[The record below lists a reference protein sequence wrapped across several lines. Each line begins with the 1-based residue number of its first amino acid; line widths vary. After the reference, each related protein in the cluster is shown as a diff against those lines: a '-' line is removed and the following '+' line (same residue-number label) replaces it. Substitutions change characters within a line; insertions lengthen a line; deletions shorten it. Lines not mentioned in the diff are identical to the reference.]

1 MRLHGE
7 TGDTCHKGFPF
18 LWNPVFLLAETG
30 GSMKG
35 LLKKFGSLAV
45 AALAAA
51 AGWLALFPPEL
62 LKVGDGYAAKS
73 VCSSVFLAGRDPQ
86 EVLAEDVQAPGHPL
100 LKLVSVSVDR
110 DERSVTA
117 RILGFAASGRAVYRP
132 GLGCTNTDNGRAQAF
147 ANPTTA
153 RGSEVAEAT
162 AHDPDADWPEGSRA
176 KIDPTMQAIIEDPE
190 LAGPGMRAIAVVR
203 DGRLVAESYGPG
215 FDGDTP
221 MLGWSMTKSVTAAI
235 IGLRIA
241 DGRMDPEGAG
251 LLPAWSR
258 DRRAGITLADLLAMQ
273 SGLAFNEDYGD
284 VTDVTRML
292 FLESDMAGF
301 AASKPL
307 EAAPGTR
314 FSYSSG
320 TANILSRLLMQ
331 TFDDP
336 AAALAYPRQA
346 LFDPLG
352 MTSAVIETDASG
364 TFVGSSYM
372 YATAQ
377 DWARFAQFL
386 LDEGR
391 WKGRALLPE
400 GYVSFMRTPSAASG
414 GDYGSAQVWLKGN
427 GIRAGAGNFPPDTF
441 WMLGHDGQAIML
453 VPSLRLAVVRLGLTP
468 SRNGYEVQKLNA
480 KVIDALD

>member
-1 MRLHGE
+1 M
-7 TGDTCHKGFPF
+7 
-18 LWNPVFLLAETG
+18 A
-30 GSMKG
+30 G
-35 LLKKFGSLAV
+35 LSKKFGVISV
-45 AALAAA
+45 VGVAAA

-62 LKVGDGYAAKS
+62 LKVGDGYAAKI
-73 VCSSVFLAGRDPQ
+73 VCSNVFLAGRDPQ
-86 EVLAEDVQAPGHPL
+86 EVLAVDVQAPGHPL
-100 LKLVSVSVDR
+100 LKFVSVSVDR
-110 DERSVTA
+110 DAQRVTA
-117 RILGFAASGRAVYRP
+117 RIFGFGAPGRAVYRP
-132 GLGCTNTDNGRAQAF
+132 GLGCMSTGNGGAQAR

-153 RGSEVAEAT
+153 SGSGRTEAVAPKLEAN
-162 AHDPDADWPEGSRA
+162 WPEGSRA
-176 KIDPTMQAIIEDPE
+176 EIDANIQALVDDPR
-190 LAGPGMRAIAVVR
+190 LAGPGMRAIAVIR

-215 FDGDTP
+215 FSRDTP
-221 MLGWSMTKSVTAAI
+221 LLGWSMTKSVTAALV
-235 IGLRIA
+235 GLRIA
-241 DGRMDPEGAG
+241 DGRMDPGQSQ
-251 LLPAWSR
+251 LLPEWNG
-258 DRRAGITLADLLAMQ
+258 DERAGITLADLLAMQ
-273 SGLAFNEDYGD
+273 SGLAFDEDYGD

-320 TANILSRLLMQ
+320 TSNILSRLWMQ

-336 AAALAYPRQA
+336 AVALAYPRRA

-352 MTSAVIETDASG
+352 MASAVMETDASG

-400 GYVSFMRTPSAASG
+400 SFVAFMRRPSAASG
-414 GDYGSAQVWLKGN
+414 GDYGSGQVWLKGN
-427 GIRAGAGNFPPDTF
+427 GVRAGEGNFPPDSF

-453 VPSLRLAVVRLGLTP
+453 VPSLRLVVVRLGLTP
-468 SRNGYEVQKLNA
+468 LRNGYDVQKLNA